1 MAVPYNDCVF
11 AAAGRTAAT
20 LDAFSVEIERDV
32 TFGYHEQVPILIEPP
47 VQIRPG
53 VYEIDFLGAFTYLGG
68 RRTDLRHIGMIG
80 RFCSIAYNIMAGVE
94 EHPYD
99 FLSPSPFFQ
108 GGFDWRQADE
118 FRAENAARQAW
129 STRVWESRK
138 DEQFGKIV
146 IGSDVWIGEGALIRR
161 GVTIGDGA
169 VIASRAV
176 VTKDVPPYAIVGGT
190 PARVIKYRF
199 EPAVVEALLQLS
211 WWSYGLSALNGV
223 DMSNIHQAIDRI
235 DANIAS
241 GRARIYETP
250 LVHIDLDGEASLLHF
265 DRESGDVSS
274 LEPSAPEQ
282 LHG

>member
-11 AAAGRTAAT
+11 TAAGQTAAT
-20 LDAFSVEIERDV
+20 LAAHSVEVERNV
-32 TFGYHEQVPILIEPP
+32 MFGYHEPIPILIEPP

-68 RRTDLRHIGMIG
+68 RQTDMRHIGMIG

-94 EHPYD
+94 EHPHDY
-99 FLSPSPFFQ
+99 LSASPFFQ

-118 FRAENAARQAW
+118 FRAENPQHQSW
-129 STRVWESRK
+129 STRAWHSRNE
-138 DEQFGKIV
+138 EQFSKIV
-146 IGSDVWIGEGALIRR
+146 IGSDVWIGEGVLIRR

-169 VIASRAV
+169 VVASRAV

-199 EPAVVEALLQLS
+199 EPEVIAALLELN
-211 WWSYGLSALNGV
+211 WWSYGLSALHGV
-223 DMSNIHQAIDRI
+223 DVMNINQAIDRI

-250 LVHIDLDGEASLLHF
+250 LVHIGQDGEASLLHF
-265 DRESGDVSS
+265 DRDNGDLTPFEV
-274 LEPSAPEQ
+274 
-282 LHG
+282 G